1 MNDMVENLKYLS
13 FKLCG
18 KGELEDNASD
28 VMGDAAIEIERL
40 RREVKRLSQEPE
52 LLRAELITIHN
63 ASQKALAGAYNRARE
78 TRDAFIEWRDVR

>member
-18 KGELEDNASD
+18 KGELEDAASD

>member
-28 VMGDAAIEIERL
+28 VMGDAAI
-40 RREVKRLSQEPE
+40 
-52 LLRAELITIHN
+52 A
-63 ASQKALAGAYNRARE
+63 
-78 TRDAFIEWRDVR
+78 